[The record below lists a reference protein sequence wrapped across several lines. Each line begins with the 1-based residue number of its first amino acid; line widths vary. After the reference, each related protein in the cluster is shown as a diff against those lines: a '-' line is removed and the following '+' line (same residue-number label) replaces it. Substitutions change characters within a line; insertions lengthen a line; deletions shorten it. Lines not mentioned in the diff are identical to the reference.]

1 MNKELLRSVMVLH
14 NETNSD
20 LAKLLNISEA
30 SVSAKINEN
39 GTEFK
44 QGEIAKIIKHYQLS
58 DNQVTD
64 IFFA

>member
-1 MNKELLRSVMVLH
+1 MNKDLLRSIMTLH
-14 NETNSD
+14 GETYGD

-39 GTEFK
+39 KTEFK
-44 QGEIAKIIKHYQLS
+44 QGEISLMRKHYKLT
-58 DNQVTD
+58 DKQVTA

>member
-58 DNQVTD
+58 DKQVTD

>member
-1 MNKELLRSVMVLH
+1 MNKELLRSIMALH

-39 GTEFK
+39 STEFK
-44 QGEIAKIIKHYQLS
+44 QGEIAKILKHYQLT
-58 DNQVTD
+58 DKQVTD